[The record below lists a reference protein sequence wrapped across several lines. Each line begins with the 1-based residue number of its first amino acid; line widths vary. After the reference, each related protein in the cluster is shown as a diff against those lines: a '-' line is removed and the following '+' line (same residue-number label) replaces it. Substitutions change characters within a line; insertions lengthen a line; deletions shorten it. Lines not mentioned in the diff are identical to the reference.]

1 MGFSTINNNELRF
14 GGTRMKQDL
23 WIGGEYRSAS
33 SYMKLINPFNL
44 EVLADIGIANQED
57 VLSAIK
63 AAHQAKAR
71 MAELP
76 AFERAE
82 ILEKVA
88 GYLNADREECA
99 RIIAMEAA
107 KPLKAARTEVDR
119 TIMTYTFAA
128 HEARRIHGETVPMDA
143 APGGQGRLAFTVRE
157 PLGVIAAIT
166 PFNFPMNLIA
176 HKVGPAIAAGNC
188 VVLKPASQTPL
199 SAYKIGDYFHRAGLP
214 AGALNVVTGSGS
226 KIGDVL
232 MKDDRIKMITFTGSP
247 EVGRYIRENSGLKRV
262 TLELG
267 SNSALIVDDS
277 VELEQVMPRIVTGA
291 FSYQGQVC
299 ISIQRI
305 FVHENIFEA
314 FAEKFIIEAQKLKAG
329 NPLEEDTDISAMIT
343 RGDVQR
349 TQDWVD
355 EAITNGAELKL
366 GGSSEE
372 GIFQPTVLVH
382 VPLSEKISCEEVFA
396 PVVHINSFR
405 EFDEA
410 INLVNDSKYGLQAG
424 IFTNDIHKALKA
436 AKKLEVGG
444 VMINEIPTFRV
455 DQMPYGGVKMS
466 GMGRE
471 GIKYAVEEM
480 TELKLIS
487 FKTE

>member
-1 MGFSTINNNELRF
+1 
-14 GGTRMKQDL
+14 MKKDL
-23 WIGGEYRSAS
+23 WIGGEYRNAD
-33 SYMKLINPFNL
+33 SYMKLKNPFNL
-44 EVLADIGIANQED
+44 EVLADIGIANRED
-57 VLSAIK
+57 VLAAIH
-63 AAHQAKAR
+63 AAQQAQAE

-76 AFERAE
+76 SYARAE

-88 GYLNADREECA
+88 QFLKDDREECA
-99 RIIAMEAA
+99 RLIAMEAA
-107 KPLKAARTEVDR
+107 KPLKAARAEVDR
-119 TIMTYTFAA
+119 TIMTYTFAS
-128 HEARRIHGETVPMDA
+128 HEARRIHGETVPMDG

-166 PFNFPMNLIA
+166 PFNFPMNLVA
-176 HKVGPAIAAGNC
+176 HKVGPAIAAGNT

-199 SAYKIGDYFHRAGLP
+199 SAYKIAEYFHRAGLP
-214 AGALNVVTGSGS
+214 AGALNVITGSGS

-267 SNSALIVDDS
+267 SNSALIVDDG
-277 VELEQVMPRIVTGA
+277 VPINQVIPRIVTGA
-291 FSYQGQVC
+291 FAYQGQVC

-305 FVHENIFEA
+305 FVHENIFES
-314 FAEKFIIEAQKLKAG
+314 FVDQFVSETQKLKAG

-349 TQDWVD
+349 TQEWVE
-355 EAITNGAELKL
+355 EAVSNGAQLKV
-366 GGSSEE
+366 GGTSEE
-372 GIFQPTVLVH
+372 GIFQPTVLVN
-382 VPLSEKISCEEVFA
+382 VPLSEKVSCEEVFA
-396 PVVHINSFR
+396 PVVHINPFR
-405 EFDEA
+405 DFNEA
-410 INLVNDSKYGLQAG
+410 IDQVNDSKYGLQAG
-424 IFTNDIHKALKA
+424 IFTNDIHKALIA
-436 AKKLEVGG
+436 AKKLQVGG

>member
-1 MGFSTINNNELRF
+1 
-14 GGTRMKQDL
+14 MKKDL
-23 WIGGEYRSAS
+23 WIDGEFKNAS
-33 SYMKLINPFNL
+33 SYMELKNPYNL
-44 EVLADIGIANQED
+44 ELLAHIGSASQED
-57 VLSAIK
+57 VLSAVN
-63 AAHQAKAR
+63 AAYQVKNK
-71 MAELP
+71 MAEMP
-76 AFERAE
+76 AYERAE

-88 GYLNADREECA
+88 HLLKAEREECA
-99 RIIAMEAA
+99 ELIALEAA
-107 KPLKAARTEVDR
+107 KPLKAARAEVDR

-143 APGGQGRLAFTVRE
+143 APGGQGRLAFTIRE

-166 PFNFPMNLIA
+166 PFNFPMNLVA
-176 HKVGPAIAAGNC
+176 HKVGPAIAAGNS

-199 SAYKIGDYFHRAGLP
+199 SAFQIAEYFHRAGLP
-214 AGALNVVTGSGS
+214 AGALNVITGSGS

-247 EVGRYIRENSGLKRV
+247 EVGSYIREHSGLKRV

-267 SNSALIVDDS
+267 SNSALIVDDGVVLDS
-277 VELEQVMPRIVTGA
+277 VIPRIVNGA
-291 FSYQGQVC
+291 FAYQGQVC

-305 FVHENIFEA
+305 YVHDNIFEG
-314 FAEKFIIEAQKLKAG
+314 FVEKFVSETKKLKAG
-329 NPLEEDTDISAMIT
+329 NPLGEDTDISAMIS

-349 TQDWVD
+349 TKEWVG
-355 EAITNGAELKL
+355 EALNNGAQLKV
-366 GGSSEE
+366 GGRAEG
-372 GIFQPTVLVH
+372 GIFQPTVLVN
-382 VPLSEKISCEEVFA
+382 VPSSEKVSCEEVFA
-396 PVVHINSFR
+396 PVVSINRFT
-405 EFDEA
+405 EMDEA

>member
-1 MGFSTINNNELRF
+1 
-14 GGTRMKQDL
+14 MKKDL
-23 WIGGEYRSAS
+23 WIGGEYRNAS
-33 SYMKLINPFNL
+33 SYMKLKNPFNL
-44 EVLADIGIANQED
+44 EVLAEIGMATSED
-57 VLSAIK
+57 VLSAIH
-63 AAHQAKAR
+63 AAQQAQVG
-71 MAELP
+71 MADLP
-76 AFERAE
+76 SFERAE

-88 GYLNADREECA
+88 QFLKDDREECA
-99 RIIAMEAA
+99 RLIAMEAA
-107 KPLKAARTEVDR
+107 KPLKAARAEVDR
-119 TIMTYTFAA
+119 TIMTYTFAS
-128 HEARRIHGETVPMDA
+128 HEARRIHGETVPMDG

-166 PFNFPMNLIA
+166 PFNFPMNLVA
-176 HKVGPAIAAGNC
+176 HKVGPAIAAGNS

-199 SAYKIGDYFHRAGLP
+199 SAYKIAEYFHRAGLP

-232 MKDDRIKMITFTGSP
+232 VKDDRIKMITFTGSP

-267 SNSALIVDDS
+267 SNSALIVDDG
-277 VELEQVMPRIVTGA
+277 VLIHQVIPRIVTGA
-291 FSYQGQVC
+291 FAYQGQVC

-305 FVHENIFEA
+305 FVHENIFDSFVDQFVSET
-314 FAEKFIIEAQKLKAG
+314 QKLKTG
-329 NPLEEDTDISAMIT
+329 NPLEEETDISAMIT

-349 TQDWVD
+349 TQEWVE
-355 EAITNGAELKL
+355 EAVNNGAQLKL
-366 GGSSEE
+366 GGGSEE
-372 GIFQPTVLVH
+372 GIFKPTILVN
-382 VPLSEKISCEEVFA
+382 VPSSEKVSCEEVFA
-396 PVVHINSFR
+396 PVVHINTFR
-405 EFDEA
+405 DFSEA
-410 INLVNDSKYGLQAG
+410 IDQVNDSKYGLQAG
-424 IFTNDIHKALKA
+424 IFTNDIHKALQA
-436 AKKLEVGG
+436 ARKLQVGG

>member
-1 MGFSTINNNELRF
+1 
-14 GGTRMKQDL
+14 MKKDL
-23 WIGGEYRSAS
+23 WIGGEYRSTS
-33 SYMKLINPFNL
+33 SYMELKNPFNL
-44 EVLADIGIANQED
+44 EIIAQIGIAHQED
-57 VLSAIK
+57 VLSAIQ
-63 AAHQAKAR
+63 AAQEAAQI
-71 MAELP
+71 MAEMP

-88 GYLNADREECA
+88 QYLKDDREECA
-99 RIIAMEAA
+99 RLIASEAA

-119 TIMTYTFAA
+119 TIMTYTFSAQ
-128 HEARRIHGETVPMDA
+128 EARRIHGETVPMDA
-143 APGGQGRLAFTVRE
+143 APGGEGRLAFTIRE

-166 PFNFPMNLIA
+166 PFNFPMNLVA
-176 HKVGPAIAAGNC
+176 HKVGPAIAAGNS

-199 SAYKIGDYFHRAGLP
+199 SAFKLAEYFHSAGLP
-214 AGALNVVTGSGS
+214 AGALNVITGSGS
-226 KIGDVL
+226 KIGDIL

-247 EVGRYIRENSGLKRV
+247 EVGRYIRENSGLKKI

-267 SNSALIVDDS
+267 SNSALIVDDGIQ
-277 VELEQVMPRIVTGA
+277 LEKVIPRIVNGA
-291 FSYQGQVC
+291 FAYQGQVC

-305 FVHENIFEA
+305 YVHEKVFEA
-314 FAEKFIIEAQKLKAG
+314 FVEKFVSETKKLRAG
-329 NPLEEDTDISAMIT
+329 NPLEEDIDISAMIT

-349 TQDWVD
+349 TKNWVD
-355 EAITNGAELKL
+355 EAIASGAELKA
-366 GGSSEE
+366 GGNSEE
-372 GIFQPTVLVH
+372 GIFQPTVLVN
-382 VPLSEKISCEEVFA
+382 VPSSEKVSCEEVFA
-396 PVVHINSFR
+396 PVVHINSFQN
-405 EFDEA
+405 FDDA
-410 INLVNDSKYGLQAG
+410 IHFVNDSKYGLQAG

-436 AKKLEVGG
+436 AKKLHVGG

>member
-1 MGFSTINNNELRF
+1 
-14 GGTRMKQDL
+14 MKKDL
-23 WIGGEYRSAS
+23 WIDGEFKKAS
-33 SYMKLINPFNL
+33 SYMELKNPYNL
-44 EVLADIGIANQED
+44 ELLAHIGNASQED
-57 VLSAIK
+57 VLSAVIS
-63 AAHQAKAR
+63 AHQAKVK
-71 MAELP
+71 MAEMP
-76 AFERAE
+76 AYERAE
-82 ILEKVA
+82 ILEKVSD
-88 GYLNADREECA
+88 LLKNEREECA
-99 RIIAMEAA
+99 ELIALEAA
-107 KPLKAARTEVDR
+107 KPLKAALAEVDR

-128 HEARRIHGETVPMDA
+128 HEARRIHGETVPMDG
-143 APGGQGRLAFTVRE
+143 APGGQGRLAFTIRE

-166 PFNFPMNLIA
+166 PFNFPMNLVA
-176 HKVGPAIAAGNC
+176 HKVGPAIAAGNSI
-188 VVLKPASQTPL
+188 VLKPASQTPL
-199 SAYKIGDYFHRAGLP
+199 SAYKIAEYFHTAGLP
-214 AGALNVVTGSGS
+214 AGALNVITGSGS

-247 EVGRYIRENSGLKRV
+247 EVGSYIREHSGLKRV

-267 SNSALIVDDS
+267 SNSALIVDDGVVLDS
-277 VELEQVMPRIVTGA
+277 VIPRIVNGA
-291 FSYQGQVC
+291 FAYQGQVC

-305 FVHENIFEA
+305 YVHENIFEG
-314 FAEKFIIEAQKLKAG
+314 FVEKFVSETKKLKMG
-329 NPLEEDTDISAMIT
+329 NPLEEDTDISAMIS

-349 TQDWVD
+349 TKDWVG
-355 EAITNGAELKL
+355 EALHNGAQLRV
-366 GGSSEE
+366 GGRAED
-372 GIFQPTVLVH
+372 GIFQPTVLVN
-382 VPLSEKISCEEVFA
+382 VPSSEKVSCEEVFA
-396 PVVHINSFR
+396 PVVSINKFT
-405 EFDEA
+405 EMDEA

-424 IFTNDIHKALKA
+424 IFTNDVHKALKA